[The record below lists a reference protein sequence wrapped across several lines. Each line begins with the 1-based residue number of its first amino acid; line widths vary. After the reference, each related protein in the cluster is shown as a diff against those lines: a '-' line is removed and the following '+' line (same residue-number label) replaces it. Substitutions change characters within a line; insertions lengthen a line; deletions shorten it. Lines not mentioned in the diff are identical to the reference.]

1 MTEHRG
7 GNQNRKGQSTNIIV
21 FFRKKHGQ
29 ETLEHIKKQAQQP
42 ERYPAIYKYVCR
54 TGIPVRAELCYIF
67 FCEQQRHESAKH
79 NSAAANKNADAAAS
93 ALRAQAEAE
102 AQQILAQ
109 AQTEAANL
117 KARTQQQCDAETE
130 AAARKR
136 AQTEADCKAMLAR
149 TQQEIQQRRAA
160 FDRRA
165 SELLDGYH
173 STEFL
178 PEERAK

>member
-7 GNQNRKGQSTNIIV
+7 RNQNRKGQSTNIIV

-79 NSAAANKNADAAAS
+79 NSAAGKAERRICRTPCKRTYIHPSATFAAISS
-93 ALRAQAEAE
+93 AAFGFMQARCIERIFSAFCLSSVKLH
-102 AQQILAQ
+102 I
-109 AQTEAANL
+109 
-117 KARTQQQCDAETE
+117 AET
-130 AAARKR
+130 ASRSFAARI
-136 AQTEADCKAMLAR
+136 E
-149 TQQEIQQRRAA
+149 
-160 FDRRA
+160 
-165 SELLDGYH
+165 S
-173 STEFL
+173 
-178 PEERAK
+178 P